1 MLEPNQPKTRAME
14 LMTETT
20 TDPNNANLLGMDLEI
35 DPAAYKENFK
45 PKAKNSKGI
54 PLSIEAEVAQRGQ
67 LLAEA
72 YEQLYHSRKM
82 SMKEAN
88 YSSSQLLQTD
98 GGGAIA
104 LNLAA
109 VATAPVFVR
118 ALEEGDDGLYAVPAL
133 QWMRASGDKEWVFS
147 HLCEA
152 VYGYYNVKTLRE
164 QIGRKHEDAYEDLRD
179 YLRDALY
186 HYAHRHC

>member
-1 MLEPNQPKTRAME
+1 
-14 LMTETT
+14 MTETPT
-20 TDPNNANLLGMDLEI
+20 EPDYASLVGMTLEI
-35 DPAAYKENFK
+35 DAATYKENFK
-45 PKAKNSKGI
+45 PQAKNSDGI
-54 PLSIEAEVAQRGQ
+54 PLSIESEVECRGRF
-67 LLAEA
+67 LAEA

-88 YSSSQLLQTD
+88 YSSSRMLETD
-98 GGGAIA
+98 GGGSIA

-109 VATAPVFVR
+109 VATVPVFMQT
-118 ALEEGDDGLYAVPAL
+118 LEEGDDGLHAVPAL
-133 QWMRASGDKEWVFS
+133 QWMRASGEKEWVFS

-152 VYGYYNVKTLRE
+152 VYGYYNVKSLRE

-179 YLRDALY
+179 YLKDALY